1 MTAAI
6 EVSGLTK
13 RFGREVVAVDGL
25 SFTVAA
31 GEVCGLL
38 GPNGAGK
45 TTTVR
50 MLLGLVRP
58 DGGTTAVLGE
68 PTGPGRRVLTRVGA
82 LVERPAF
89 VPHLDGLTN
98 LKQWWRAGG
107 GRWPAPGL
115 DDALALAGLGSALG
129 RKVRGYSQGM
139 RQRLGLAQALLGQP
153 ELLMLDEPTNGLDP
167 GEIREIR
174 RVVRDL
180 AGAGTTILLSSHV
193 LAEVEQVCTSA
204 VVMDRGRLVASGS
217 VRDLVGASQ
226 SVYVEVDEINT
237 GRRVLTGR
245 PGIRFVRDEP
255 PGLVVELD
263 GMSRAELVRALV
275 AGGVGVETVMSRNRL
290 EDAFLGL
297 VEEGRE

>member
-13 RFGREVVAVDGL
+13 RFGRDVVAVDGL
-25 SFTVAA
+25 SFTVTA

-58 DGGTTAVLGE
+58 DEGTTAVLGE
-68 PTGPGRRVLTRVGA
+68 PTGPGGRVLARVGA

-115 DDALALAGLGSALG
+115 DDALALADLGSALR
-129 RKVRGYSQGM
+129 RKVRGYSEGM

-153 ELLMLDEPTNGLDP
+153 EVLMLDEPTNGLDP

-180 AGAGTTILLSSHV
+180 AGRGTTILLSSHV

-217 VRDLVGASQ
+217 VRELVGAAQ
-226 SVYVEVDEINT
+226 SVYLEVDEVAT
-237 GRRVLTGR
+237 ARGLLTAR
-245 PGIRFVRDEP
+245 PGVRSVRDEP